1 MSSSC
6 MVYLGDSCVN
16 LVNRIMLCMKMTLMG
31 KTMRMMFIL
40 STSSFLLGYGIV
52 YEIQLPTVIYFN
64 LENLRTIDGMCKV
77 LLFFHMELSLS
88 LNGQKKEI
96 QNKGTMMEK
105 TPIKIPSNNLAISIK
120 ISGYSVKFV
129 PTTNCYALIK
139 HLPILKCTQSIYSS
153 QSLSSFFLYNLS
165 NTLL

>member
-1 MSSSC
+1 
-6 MVYLGDSCVN
+6 VN

-88 LNGQKKEI
+88 LNG
-96 QNKGTMMEK
+96 
-105 TPIKIPSNNLAISIK
+105 
-120 ISGYSVKFV
+120 
-129 PTTNCYALIK
+129 
-139 HLPILKCTQSIYSS
+139 
-153 QSLSSFFLYNLS
+153 
-165 NTLL
+165 